1 MKYTLDV
8 DKETLTRLANEDVT
22 EEELESLTSE
32 LMHKPVMTV
41 TLAEVLFTRAALSV
55 ALSIPLDPS
64 KVPGVIP
71 GVAAKILW
79 GYFDTLEQVQDFLG
93 NYHLENVDWDALLE
107 FKNRDSEEQPKLFA
121 EA

>member
-1 MKYTLDV
+1 METILDL
-8 DKETLTRLANEDVT
+8 EELTREM
-22 EEELESLTSE
+22 
-32 LMHKPVMTV
+32 MHKPVMAV
-41 TLAEVLFTRAALSV
+41 TLAEVLFTRTALSV
-55 ALSIPLDPS
+55 ALNIPLAPRAE
-64 KVPGVIP
+64 PGVIP

>member
-1 MKYTLDV
+1 MGTILNA
-8 DKETLTRLANEDVT
+8 DKLIARVNAGEAT
-22 EEELESLTSE
+22 EEELDELSRE
-32 LMHKPVMTV
+32 LMHQPIMAM

-55 ALSIPLDPS
+55 ALNIPIAPGAA
-64 KVPGVIP
+64 PGVIP